1 MIIFIIYL
9 CSALFGSEFDSQVE
23 EIEFGMS
30 NKLAR
35 YNDVLFCASG
45 NGYLGP
51 LYYLEGN
58 KWKIF
63 NDTILLNNSIRDLD
77 VVNDFLIISTDKG
90 IYSLDKNWNIN
101 DLNFNLDSEVY
112 NLNSFRILELEQ
124 NEDYISIN
132 VDANSI
138 YLSKKDTIEWIKID
152 IPNGYI
158 YDFDFF
164 KDEIII
170 SQDKEGLIKYN
181 LSSKRFEYLIKNS
194 TPIYNI
200 NSYDDFIFINTAFE
214 NLYSI
219 DGFLWN
225 DFNSDFNLSSNVIQ
239 KFYKSGEIMYGF
251 DNSNI
256 YYSSNNGLNWNQK
269 NLRIDLKYDYLVMDY
284 LIEENEIILA
294 LNDIGVKKLIDFN
307 FDNDFPNIHNYKV
320 KDIIYENNEIYY
332 LISTIRFEHLIKKT
346 TDNIKI
352 LFTISGDVIEDFLVK
367 NEELLVLSR
376 YYGLFYSKNGGELWN
391 EVKLPSDYN
400 FDTKKI
406 ELFKDKIYLFNSN
419 LAYESLFSEDFGE
432 NWSKVSELNT
442 LKVIDT
448 EIEKDT
454 MFIGTEDKLFSK
466 VNNNLLFLMI
476 SESGIEKLYYEN
488 GLNIYFNQGRIA
500 KVFYGNTLGFLGG
513 NRNVFYFID
522 EFTFLFNDMKI
533 KTFQN
538 DTWVELYEFMDLK
551 KNDITS
557 IEKINENNIQ
567 IGTSYLG
574 VFNLFYTTTSVS
586 QEIRNTSIEL
596 DRGIINSDEIFNMRI
611 IDISGNEILRKN
623 DIKTFNLKELNE
635 RIYIAV
641 IENQNKISIIKF
653 INN

>member
-77 VVNDFLIISTDKG
+77 VVNEYLIISTDRG

-101 DLNFNLDSEVY
+101 DLNINLDSKVY
-112 NLNSFRILELEQ
+112 DLNSFRILELEQ

-138 YLSKKDTIEWIKID
+138 YITKKDTTEWIKID

-225 DFNSDFNLSSNVIQ
+225 DFNTDFNLSSNVIQ

-269 NLRIDLKYDYLVMDY
+269 NLKIDLKYDYLVMDY

-376 YYGLFYSKNGGELWN
+376 YNGLFYSKNGGELWN

-448 EIEKDT
+448 EVEKDT

-522 EFTFLFNDMKI
+522 EFTFLFDDMKI

-538 DTWVELYEFMDLK
+538 DTWVELYEFKDLK
-551 KNDITS
+551 KNDITT

-574 VFNLFYTTTSVS
+574 AFNLFHTTTSVS
-586 QEIRNTSIEL
+586 QEIRNSDLEL
-596 DRGIINSDEIFNMRI
+596 FRGIINSDDTFNIRI
-611 IDISGNEILRKN
+611 IDLIGNEILRKN
-623 DIKTFNLKELNE
+623 NITNFNLKELNE
-635 RIYIAV
+635 SIYIAV
-641 IENQNKISIIKF
+641 IEKENKISIIKF

>member
-77 VVNDFLIISTDKG
+77 VVNEYLIISTDRG

-101 DLNFNLDSEVY
+101 DLNINLDSKVY
-112 NLNSFRILELEQ
+112 DLNSFRILELEQ

-138 YLSKKDTIEWIKID
+138 YISKKDTTEWIKID

-269 NLRIDLKYDYLVMDY
+269 NLKIDLKYDYLVMDY

-376 YYGLFYSKNGGELWN
+376 YNGLFYSKNGGELWN

-448 EIEKDT
+448 EVEKDT

-522 EFTFLFNDMKI
+522 EFTFLFDDMKI

-596 DRGIINSDEIFNMRI
+596 DRGIINSDEIFNIRI
-611 IDISGNEILRKN
+611 IGISGNEILRKN

-635 RIYIAV
+635 SIYIAV
-641 IENQNKISIIKF
+641 IETQNKISIIKF

>member
-77 VVNDFLIISTDKG
+77 VVNEYLIISTDRG

-101 DLNFNLDSEVY
+101 DLNINLDSKVY
-112 NLNSFRILELEQ
+112 DLNSFRILELEQ

-138 YLSKKDTIEWIKID
+138 YISKKDTTEWIKID

-225 DFNSDFNLSSNVIQ
+225 DFNTDFNLSSNVIQ

-269 NLRIDLKYDYLVMDY
+269 NLKIDLKYDYLVMDY

-376 YYGLFYSKNGGELWN
+376 YNGLFYSKNGGDLWN

-522 EFTFLFNDMKI
+522 EFTFLFDDMKI

-574 VFNLFYTTTSVS
+574 VFNLFYTTTSVYE
-586 QEIRNTSIEL
+586 EIRNTSIEL
-596 DRGIINSDEIFNMRI
+596 DRGIINSDEIFNIRI

>member
-9 CSALFGSEFDSQVE
+9 FSALFGSEFDSQVE

-77 VVNDFLIISTDKG
+77 VVNEYLIISTDRG

-101 DLNFNLDSEVY
+101 DLNINLDSKVY
-112 NLNSFRILELEQ
+112 DLNSFRILELEQ

-138 YLSKKDTIEWIKID
+138 YISKKDTTEWIKID

-225 DFNSDFNLSSNVIQ
+225 DFNTDFNLSSNVIQ

-269 NLRIDLKYDYLVMDY
+269 NLKIDLKYDYLVMDY

-376 YYGLFYSKNGGELWN
+376 YNGLFYSKNGGELWN

-522 EFTFLFNDMKI
+522 EFTFLFDDMKI

-596 DRGIINSDEIFNMRI
+596 DRGIINSDEIFNIRI